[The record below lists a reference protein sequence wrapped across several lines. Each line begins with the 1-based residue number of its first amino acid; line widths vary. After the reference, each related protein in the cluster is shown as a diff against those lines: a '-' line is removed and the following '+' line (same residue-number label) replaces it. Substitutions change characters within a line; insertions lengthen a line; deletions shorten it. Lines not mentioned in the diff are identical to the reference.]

1 MIRALLVGRWD
12 PKRTHYVYKQL
23 VSLDEVVVD
32 GVIAFCVRICYVV
45 DTKENNE
52 KAVGCVPRDVAV
64 VCINR

>member
-1 MIRALLVGRWD
+1 MIRALLVARRD
-12 PKRTHYVYKQL
+12 PKKTHYVYKPL
-23 VSLDEVVVD
+23 VSLNEVVVD
-32 GVIAFCVRICYVV
+32 GVIALCVRICDVV